1 MSNPDGT
8 TPSEVG
14 NLPTRKATPQEQ
26 ELIDDILTLYQ
37 LKPNHKAYSHYA
49 ETAVFHDPVSIAK
62 GLDSVKSQFNG
73 MPVIFA
79 ESNTQGMYST
89 FIFKNHPFF

>member
-1 MSNPDGT
+1 MSNSDGT

-37 LKPNHKAYSHYA
+37 LKPNNKAYSHYA

-79 ESNTQGMYST
+79 ESNTQGMS
-89 FIFKNHPFF
+89 